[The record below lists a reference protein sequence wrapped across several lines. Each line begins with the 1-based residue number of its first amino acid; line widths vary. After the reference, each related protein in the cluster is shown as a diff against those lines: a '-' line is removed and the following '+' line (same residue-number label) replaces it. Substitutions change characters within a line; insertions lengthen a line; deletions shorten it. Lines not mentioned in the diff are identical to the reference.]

1 MSKTT
6 DLSQLD
12 LNSTYT
18 YADYLSWQFD
28 GAIEL
33 IKGKI
38 MAMSPAP
45 SSEHQCIV
53 TNLGGVLYNFF
64 YKKPCK
70 LFYAP
75 FDVRLYDRKKSIVA
89 NIDIYSVVQPD
100 LCVICDKTKIDSKG
114 CLGSPD
120 WVIEILSRGNSK
132 KEMQLKYQ
140 LYQESGVKE
149 YWLVYPGEKAVH
161 QFVLDEDTEKYQL
174 LAMYSGE
181 DIATPQLFPDCQ
193 IDLSEVFEDDSE

>member
-12 LNSTYT
+12 LKGTYT

-28 GAIEL
+28 DAVEL

-45 SSEHQCIV
+45 SSEHQSISWR
-53 TNLGGVLYNFF
+53 LSGALFIFF
-64 YKKPCK
+64 KSKECRA
-70 LFYAP
+70 FAAP
-75 FDVRLYDRKKSIVA
+75 FDVRLVDRKKSIVA
-89 NIDIYSVVQPD
+89 NKDIYSVVQPD
-100 LCVICDKTKIDSKG
+100 ICVICDKTKIDSKG

-193 IDLSEVFEDDSE
+193 IDLSEVFEDDTE